1 VDLLILV
8 TLGTQAEPF
17 KRLLDAIENSN
28 IKDEIVVQAGNT
40 EYTSNKMKI
49 MKFMSYQE
57 MDELVNKAD
66 LIITHGGTGSIVEP
80 LKKGKKIIG
89 CARLQ
94 KYDEHV
100 DNHQE
105 ELISAF
111 VDKGYI
117 LEFKDGDNIDDIV
130 EKAKNFVP
138 NEYHSNTE
146 NFIKKLKEK
155 IGN

>member
-1 VDLLILV
+1 MILV

>member
-1 VDLLILV
+1 MIFV

-17 KRLLDAIENSN
+17 TRLLDAIENSS
-28 IKDEIVVQAGNT
+28 IEDEIVVQAGNT
-40 EYTSNKMKI
+40 AYESKKMKI
-49 MKFMSYQE
+49 LKFMSYQE
-57 MDELVNKAD
+57 MDELVDKAD

-100 DNHQE
+100 DDHQE
-105 ELISAF
+105 ELINAF
-111 VDKGYI
+111 VAKGYI
-117 LEFKDGDNIDDIV
+117 LEFKDGDNIDEIV
-130 EKAKNFVP
+130 EKAKDFVP